1 MPRKTDTPPL
11 TKNDQIIINAVRR
24 SESIE
29 IRFLS
34 HGQLS
39 SITISSR
46 SFAYDVSN
54 AIRNYAAEHNKN
66 RL

>member
-11 TKNDQIIINAVRR
+11 TKNDQIIIDAVRR

-29 IRFLS
+29 IRFLG

-54 AIRNYAAEHNKN
+54 AVRNYAIDRIKN
-66 RL
+66 RR

>member
-1 MPRKTDTPPL
+1 MPRKTNTPPL

-29 IRFLS
+29 IRFGGDG
-34 HGQLS
+34 HLS

-54 AIRNYAAEHNKN
+54 AIRNYAVEYNKN